1 MNYDIY
7 QLMDPGDAQAMR
19 DAIMAMEWYPGQAR
33 TKEATTHY
41 KSNYEL
47 PRENAQV
54 MTLAIQLRNMLQR
67 NSDVQKDHLVNKF
80 MTPKFN
86 RYDAESEMTYKRHGD
101 SALMGGKIR
110 TDLACTIF
118 LTKPEDYD
126 GGELVIEDST
136 GKEWGFKPDQG
147 QCIIYPCYNPHW
159 VNPVTR
165 GSRVSAITWIES
177 KFRNYEQRELIRRFG
192 KVLRD
197 IEEKDGYSDN
207 FTSLAGIMS
216 KLTRMW
222 VEYDTP

>member
-7 QLMDPGDAQAMR
+7 QLITPERAQEIREEVMKLN
-19 DAIMAMEWYPGQAR
+19 WQKGQAR
-33 TKEATTHY
+33 TKEATKHY

-47 PRENAQV
+47 PRENPQVNALAQEIQMLLLRTPEIGQDHIINKV
-54 MTLAIQLRNMLQR
+54 MM
-67 NSDVQKDHLVNKF
+67 
-80 MTPKFN
+80 PKFN
-86 RYDAESEMTYKRHGD
+86 KYDSDTESTYKRHGD

-110 TDLACTIF
+110 TDLAMTLF

-136 GKEWGFKPDQG
+136 GKEWSFKPDQG

-177 KFRNYEQRELIRRFG
+177 KFRHYEQRELIRRFG
-192 KVLRD
+192 KVMRE
-197 IEEKDGYSDN
+197 IEAKDGYSDN
-207 FTSLAGIMS
+207 FTTLAGILS

-222 VEYDTP
+222 VEYDA